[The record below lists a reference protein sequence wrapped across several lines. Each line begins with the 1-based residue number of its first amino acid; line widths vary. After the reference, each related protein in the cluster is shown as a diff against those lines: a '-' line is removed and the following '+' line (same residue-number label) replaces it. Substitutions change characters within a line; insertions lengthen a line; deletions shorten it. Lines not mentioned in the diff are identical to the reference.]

1 MCVCVF
7 EAPSTCAV
15 PHLDLDLYLPTLCA
29 YIDILYTLSKH
40 FKIFHS
46 HRINSFSF
54 FRNIYSLCYC
64 SNIFDSWA
72 KFSKNDCLY
81 YPVKSLKLKSI
92 SSKHLITFVC
102 GVESVEFVEKQN
114 CCNLDECL
122 RKLIGKGY
130 PFTKYTQKNTKF
142 RRKKKRRKSYEQ
154 NMKIRLAYTCV
165 YSDWVELMKL
175 GNLYRKQKERLFRQL
190 IKL

>member
-15 PHLDLDLYLPTLCA
+15 PHLDLYLPTVCA

-54 FRNIYSLCYC
+54 FRNIFSLCYC
-64 SNIFDSWA
+64 SNIFVSWA

-81 YPVKSLKLKSI
+81 YPVESLKMKFI
-92 SSKHLITFVC
+92 SSKHLISFVC
-102 GVESVEFVEKQN
+102 GVEFVEKQRWMSQKIN
-114 CCNLDECL
+114 WE
-122 RKLIGKGY
+122 RVPIHKIH
-130 PFTKYTQKNTKF
+130 TKEHEILK
-142 RRKKKRRKSYEQ
+142 KKKRRKSYEQ
-154 NMKIRLAYTCV
+154 NTKIR
-165 YSDWVELMKL
+165 
-175 GNLYRKQKERLFRQL
+175 
-190 IKL
+190 